1 MGTAGKSIAESGG
14 NGGVIVGPSID
25 PATLANGGSDSGSDS
40 GGNGTDEFD
49 PAIHIGRDKRNSD
62 GSYRR
67 KRGRKAGSG
76 STGKASAGSDLK
88 GAVESLSATLV
99 MLHLGIASA
108 TKSSELVIDKEEADL
123 LSRATVNVLEQYDIR
138 PDPKLQAM
146 FGLIVAAGTVYG
158 PRAFLI
164 QKRRADE
171 RAAKARNITPDLS
184 AKVADFD
191 APSVN

>member
-1 MGTAGKSIAESGG
+1 MATAGKSNSG
-14 NGGVIVGPSID
+14 NGNDESLIVGPSID
-25 PATLANGGSDSGSDS
+25 PATLIGGSDSSGDS
-40 GGNGTDEFD
+40 GGNGTDDFD
-49 PAIHIGRDKRNSD
+49 PAIHIDRDKRNAD

-67 KRGRKAGSG
+67 KRGRKSG
-76 STGKASAGSDLK
+76 RGTASKAASGSDLK

-108 TKSSELVIDKEEADL
+108 TKSPEFVIDKEEGDL

-164 QKRRADE
+164 QKRRAEE
-171 RAAKARNITPDLS
+171 RAAKARNITPIDAGIS
-184 AKVADFD
+184 DFVST
-191 APSVN
+191 PVN